1 MVMVEEHI
9 NDSVAE
15 ELRGIQGFLETETSE
30 DPNELIERLGML
42 NVYMARTG
50 YLLAV
55 AKADQDTATARVFDE
70 FSGDIL
76 AMPATIGARFIASRC
91 REENYY
97 VNWIERINR
106 ACVHQ
111 GDNIRT
117 QVSFAKENMRL
128 INTPYGNR

>member
-1 MVMVEEHI
+1 MVEEHI
-9 NDSVAE
+9 NESVAE
-15 ELRGIQGFLETETSE
+15 ELRGIQEFLETATSE

-55 AKADQDTATARVFDE
+55 AKADQDNATARVFQE

-76 AMPATIGARFIASRC
+76 SMPATIGARFIASHC
-91 REENYY
+91 KKENYY